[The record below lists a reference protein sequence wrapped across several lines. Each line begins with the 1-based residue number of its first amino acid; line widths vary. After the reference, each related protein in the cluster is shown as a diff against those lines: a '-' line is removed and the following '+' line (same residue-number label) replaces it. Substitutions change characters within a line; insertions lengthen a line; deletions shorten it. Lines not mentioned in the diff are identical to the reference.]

1 MQDCNRRKIRFF
13 WKCGGEKVRIEEIA
27 LRQEARQMLCEAG
40 LSKEELK
47 ELVLKDIDDKV
58 IQAIES
64 KIKGVDFEQMIMNR
78 VDKALTKAVDD
89 TVRREVE
96 GFFYN
101 RRLNIRATASFEE

>member
-1 MQDCNRRKIRFF
+1 MK
-13 WKCGGEKVRIEEIA
+13 IEEIA

-64 KIKGVDFEQMIMNR
+64 KIKGIDFEQMITDR
-78 VDKALTKAVDD
+78 VDKALTKAVNDI
-89 TVRREVE
+89 VLKEVE
-96 GFFYN
+96 GYFYS
-101 RRLNIRATASFEE
+101 RKLNIRATASFEE

>member
-1 MQDCNRRKIRFF
+1 M
-13 WKCGGEKVRIEEIA
+13 RIEEIA

-64 KIKGVDFEQMIMNR
+64 KIKGIDFEQMIMDR
-78 VDKALTKAVDD
+78 VDKALTKAVNDI
-89 TVRREVE
+89 VRKE
-96 GFFYN
+96 GEGYFYN
-101 RRLNIRATASFEE
+101 SRLNIRATASFEEKTSKNY

>member
-1 MQDCNRRKIRFF
+1 M
-13 WKCGGEKVRIEEIA
+13 RIEDIA

-64 KIKGVDFEQMIMNR
+64 KIKGIDFEQMIMDR
-78 VDKALTKAVDD
+78 VDKALTKAVNDI
-89 TVRREVE
+89 VRKEVE
-96 GFFYN
+96 GYFYN
-101 RRLNIRATASFEE
+101 RRLNICATASFEEKTNKNY

>member
-1 MQDCNRRKIRFF
+1 M
-13 WKCGGEKVRIEEIA
+13 RIEEIA

-64 KIKGVDFEQMIMNR
+64 KIKGIDFE
-78 VDKALTKAVDD
+78 
-89 TVRREVE
+89 
-96 GFFYN
+96 
-101 RRLNIRATASFEE
+101 